1 MTMSVS
7 GGTGGVVQVTGIDNA
22 VGKAIQVVGVGSIGN
37 RNNSGYNG
45 LFKILK
51 VPSTKSVSYYNIP
64 QGKIIPVTAGI
75 YTGPVGTTNG
85 IFTVLDKAVKVTNVA
100 GVASTTLG
108 GVVTVTTQTSHGLSV
123 GNKIKFIEFGGSA
136 TANYSGYDFVV
147 KEKVG
152 LTTFT
157 MDTGS
162 RTATPVAFAQ
172 CGRLLKYSLNSYGQD
187 SSLAAEKIS
196 GSLSPILVGFTTTM
210 SAGIGTAPTQTTLT
224 ITNTVGVS
232 TGDFLQVDNEVMRV
246 IQKQNA
252 TQLTVLRGVLGLSL
266 IHI

>member
-1 MTMSVS
+1 M
-7 GGTGGVVQVTGIDNA
+7 
-22 VGKAIQVVGVGSIGN
+22 VGVGSIGN

-51 VPSTKSVSYYNIP
+51 VPSTKSVSYYNVP
-64 QGKIIPVTAGI
+64 QGQTIPVTAGI
-75 YTGPVGTTNG
+75 YTGPVGTTDG
-85 IFTVLDKAVKVTNVA
+85 IFTVLDRSVKVTNVA

-147 KEKVG
+147 KEKVN

-162 RTATPVAFAQ
+162 RTATPVALAQ
-172 CGRLLKYSLNSYGQD
+172 CGSLLKYSLNSYGQD

-210 SAGIGTAPTQTTLT
+210 SSGIATATNQTT
-224 ITNTVGVS
+224 
-232 TGDFLQVDNEVMRV
+232 
-246 IQKQNA
+246 
-252 TQLTVLRGVLGLSL
+252 
-266 IHI
+266 